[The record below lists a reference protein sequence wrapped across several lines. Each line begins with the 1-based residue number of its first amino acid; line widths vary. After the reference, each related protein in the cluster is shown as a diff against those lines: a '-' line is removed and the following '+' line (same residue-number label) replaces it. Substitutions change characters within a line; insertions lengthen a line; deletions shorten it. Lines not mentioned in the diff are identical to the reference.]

1 MLTMTM
7 LKIQK
12 VKKSIELFSNI
23 LNLQLLK
30 KFLKTVKTF
39 IKEGL
44 RNGANMEIIFCING
58 HSYWKN

>member
-1 MLTMTM
+1 MTM

-12 VKKSIELFSNI
+12 VKKSIKGVFSSI
-23 LNLQLLK
+23 FNLQLLK

-44 RNGANMEIIFCING
+44 RNGANMESIFCING